1 MIKYKNGNIFDEDVE
16 AIVNTVNCVGV
27 MGRGLA
33 LQYKKTFPDNF
44 KAYLIACKNGEVI
57 PGKMYVYNTGQI
69 FNPKYIINFPT
80 KRHWKAKSKI
90 EDISNGL
97 DDLVRV
103 IREYNIKSIAI
114 PPLGSGL
121 GGLNWKDVKDLI
133 NQRLSHIDCNIIVF
147 EPLEQK
153 IEKNISKKIPTMTAG
168 RAALVG
174 LIDNYL
180 KGMLA
185 PFISLLEIHKLMYFM
200 QESGEVLKL
209 NYRKAQYGPYAQ
221 NLRHVMN
228 VIEGYYIKG
237 YEDGGDIPTKQIEL
251 LPKATKEANDFL
263 KNQYITKENFI
274 KVSKLVEGFETPY
287 GVELLATVH
296 WVYKYENART
306 KDEIKKHIYSWNDR
320 KKQFTEKQIE
330 IAIKTLIKNN
340 FIDIKRVKIE
350 SM

>member
-263 KNQYITKENFI
+263 KNQYTTKENFI

>member
-287 GVELLATVH
+287 GLELLATVH
-296 WVYKYENART
+296 WVYKYENAKT

-330 IAIKTLIKNN
+330 IAIKTLMKNN
-340 FIDIKRVKIE
+340 FIDIKRGKIE
-350 SM
+350 SL

>member
-1 MIKYKNGNIFDEDVE
+1 MLSYKNGNIFNEDVE

-44 KAYLIACKNGEVI
+44 KAYSIACKNGEVI

-69 FNPKYIINFPT
+69 FNPRYIINFPT
-80 KRHWKAKSKI
+80 KRHWRAKSKI
-90 EDISNGL
+90 EDIQNGL
-97 DDLVRV
+97 DDLLRV
-103 IREYNIKSIAI
+103 IKEYNIKSIAI

-121 GGLNWKDVKDLI
+121 GGLDWADVKKLI
-133 NQRLSHIDCNIIVF
+133 NQKLSQIDCNIVIF

-209 NYRKAQYGPYAQ
+209 NYQKAQYGPYAQ

-228 VIEGYYIKG
+228 VIEGHYIKG

-251 LPKATKEANDFL
+251 LPKATKEANAFL
-263 KNQYITKENFI
+263 QNQYTTKENFI

-287 GVELLATVH
+287 GLELLATVH
-296 WVYKYENART
+296 WVYKYENAKT

-330 IAIKTLIKNN
+330 IAIKTLVKNN
-340 FIDIKRVKIE
+340 FIEIE
-350 SM
+350 VN